1 MWMLNWPTAWKPEPI
16 VPKLQVAVWPL
27 GLQGL
32 PALKLSPEASV
43 IVKIVFVDES
53 GPALS
58 TVALTTMSLPG
69 ACEPTGPLRLSLRS
83 ADGAGGAT
91 AVNDCG
97 SVELCPS
104 GLITTT
110 SSVPAGIEGVTAL
123 STEPPTTFTVG
134 EATPP
139 NVTDAPGWKL
149 LPMTVTVVPPAV
161 GPVDG
166 ESREVVG
173 AATAGVEAGVVGVV
187 APPEPLVG
195 GVESGGGGGVVPLD
209 VSVEPPAGGVESG
222 GGVVV
227 LPPVASVE
235 PPAGGVGSAGADTS
249 YSCIVVVARALLGA
263 SSVGAE
269 SGVAAAAGTAAG
281 AGSAPCT
288 NVGVAP
294 IVSVTTGGPAG
305 ACSCF
310 AGRTDCGAN

>member
-1 MWMLNWPTAWKPEPI
+1 
-16 VPKLQVAVWPL
+16 
-27 GLQGL
+27 
-32 PALKLSPEASV
+32 
-43 IVKIVFVDES
+43 
-53 GPALS
+53 
-58 TVALTTMSLPG
+58 MSLPG
-69 ACEPTGPLRLSLRS
+69 ACEPTGPLKLSLKS
-83 ADGAGGAT
+83 ADGGGGAT

-104 GLITTT
+104 GLVTTT
-110 SSVPAGIEGVTAL
+110 SSAPAGIDGVTAV

-173 AATAGVEAGVVGVV
+173 ADTAGVAAG
-187 APPEPLVG
+187 G
-195 GVESGGGGGVVPLD
+195 GESGAGGGVVPP
-209 VSVEPPAGGVESG
+209 VVPVEPPGGGVESG

-227 LPPVASVE
+227 PPVVAAE

-249 YSCIVVVARALLGA
+249 YNCIVVVPRALLDASGA
-263 SSVGAE
+263 DAE
-269 SGVAAAAGTAAG
+269 SGVAGAAAGAGSGLAAAAGTAVD

-288 NVGVAP
+288 NVGVTP
-294 IVSVTTGGPAG
+294 IVSVTTGGPEAW
-305 ACSCF
+305 CCF

>member
-1 MWMLNWPTAWKPEPI
+1 
-16 VPKLQVAVWPL
+16 
-27 GLQGL
+27 
-32 PALKLSPEASV
+32 
-43 IVKIVFVDES
+43 
-53 GPALS
+53 
-58 TVALTTMSLPG
+58 
-69 ACEPTGPLRLSLRS
+69 
-83 ADGAGGAT
+83 
-91 AVNDCG
+91 VNDCG

-104 GLITTT
+104 GLVTTT
-110 SSVPAGIEGVTAL
+110 SNTPAGIDGVTAV
-123 STEPPTTFTVG
+123 STEAPTTFTVG

-139 NVTDAPGWKL
+139 NVTDAPDWKL

-166 ESREVVG
+166 ERREIVG

-187 APPEPLVG
+187 APPEPPVG
-195 GVESGGGGGVVPLD
+195 GVESGGGGVVPPD

-227 LPPVASVE
+227 LPPVVPVE

-249 YSCIVVVARALLGA
+249 YSCIVAVARALLDA
-263 SSVGAE
+263 SGVGAE
-269 SGVAAAAGTAAG
+269 SGVAAGAAAGAGSGLAAATGTAGG

-294 IVSVTTGGPAG
+294 IVSVTTGGSEAR
-305 ACSCF
+305 CCF